1 MELNEDTL
9 QILKNF
15 ASINSNIVF
24 DEGSTVKTISEAK
37 NILSEATISESFP
50 QRFGVY
56 DLNEFLGVLGLV
68 DKPSLNFEKDYATIN
83 DSTGRSKVKYFFSDT
98 EMLTTPSKTITMPE
112 ADVTFSLDADTLGKI
127 RRAAGA
133 LGHKELKVEPSGGA
147 VSLTVTSTEN
157 STANTFSIDVD
168 GKANVDKY
176 NFIFNISTLKMLSGD
191 YDVEISKKLIS
202 KFTNSQSN
210 VSYWIALEKTS
221 TYGV

>member
-1 MELNEDTL
+1 MELNEATL

-15 ASINSNIVF
+15 ASINSNIVI
-24 DEGSTVKTISEAK
+24 DEGNTIKTISEAK
-37 NILSEATISESFP
+37 NILSEATIEESIP

-68 DKPSLNFEKDYATIN
+68 DKPSLKFSENYATIN

-98 EMLTTPSKTITMPE
+98 EMLTSPTKTITMPE
-112 ADVTFSLDADTLGKI
+112 ADVTFTLDNDTLNKI

-133 LGHKELKVEPSGGA
+133 LGHNEMVISPSGGA
-147 VSLTVTSTEN
+147 VSLTVTSSEN

-168 GKANVDKY
+168 GTANVDKY
-176 NFIFNISTLKMLSGD
+176 NFIFNISNLKMLSGD
-191 YDVEISKKLIS
+191 YHVEISKKLIS
-202 KFTNSQSN
+202 KFSNLENSIN
-210 VSYWIALEKTS
+210 YWIALEKTS

>member
-68 DKPSLNFEKDYATIN
+68 DKPSLKFEKDCATIN

-112 ADVTFSLDADTLGKI
+112 ADVTFTLDADTLGKI

-176 NFIFNISTLKMLSGD
+176 NFIFNISNLKMLSGD

>member
-1 MELNEDTL
+1 
-9 QILKNF
+9 
-15 ASINSNIVF
+15 
-24 DEGSTVKTISEAK
+24 
-37 NILSEATISESFP
+37 
-50 QRFGVY
+50 
-56 DLNEFLGVLGLV
+56 
-68 DKPSLNFEKDYATIN
+68 
-83 DSTGRSKVKYFFSDT
+83 
-98 EMLTTPSKTITMPE
+98 MLTTPSKTITMPE

-176 NFIFNISTLKMLSGD
+176 NFIFNISNLKMLSGD

-202 KFTNSQSN
+202 KFINSQSN

>member
-15 ASINSNIVF
+15 ASINSNMVF
-24 DEGSTVKTISEAK
+24 DEGNTIKTISEAK

-50 QRFGVY
+50 QKFGVY

-68 DKPSLNFEKDYATIN
+68 DKPSLRFEKDYSTIN

-168 GKANVDKY
+168 GNANVDKY
-176 NFIFNISTLKMLSGD
+176 NFIFNISNLKMLSGD
-191 YDVEISKKLIS
+191 YNVEISKKLIS

>member
-68 DKPSLNFEKDYATIN
+68 DKPSLKF
-83 DSTGRSKVKYFFSDT
+83 SSKLKCT
-98 EMLTTPSKTITMPE
+98 KKSKTC
-112 ADVTFSLDADTLGKI
+112 
-127 RRAAGA
+127 R
-133 LGHKELKVEPSGGA
+133 
-147 VSLTVTSTEN
+147 
-157 STANTFSIDVD
+157 
-168 GKANVDKY
+168 Y
-176 NFIFNISTLKMLSGD
+176 
-191 YDVEISKKLIS
+191 
-202 KFTNSQSN
+202 
-210 VSYWIALEKTS
+210 
-221 TYGV
+221 